1 MTLFSCGCV
10 ADGLDDR
17 ISSSSEHVLQK
28 DSALQDYHRD
38 ELARLEPVYLNAPL
52 QKMLDIHT
60 TEEYTFIMEK
70 QLMRNP
76 MMVLLFENCVR

>member
-1 MTLFSCGCV
+1 
-10 ADGLDDR
+10 
-17 ISSSSEHVLQK
+17 
-28 DSALQDYHRD
+28 
-38 ELARLEPVYLNAPL
+38 VYLNSPL

-76 MMVLLFENCVR
+76 MLVMLFENSVRYLLCDLRHLISLSECPNL